1 MNVTALRTRTLILA
15 AILALAFAG
24 LTSRL
29 GWLMIVK
36 RSELAGLAERQYSRT
51 IALYG
56 ARGPIVDRH
65 GAPLATSTPAESL
78 FAQPRSVGDPVR
90 VAAALAPILE
100 VPERELHA
108 QLTSGKGFVWLRR
121 KLAPDATARVRALG
135 EPGLGFVDEPL
146 RLYPNRE
153 LAAHVLGFE
162 GVEGGLEGVERA
174 WNDALAGT
182 PGRAI
187 VGRDALGREVVTQRI
202 LTPPAPG
209 RGVMLTLDRTIQYL
223 AEREIDAAYRRT
235 QAKGAMA
242 VAMDPRTGDILAL
255 ALRPTFNPNA
265 FLNVAS
271 RELWRNRA
279 ITDPF
284 EPGSTFK
291 VILAAAA
298 LEEGVVHP
306 EDRIWAENGQLT
318 IAKTTI
324 HDWKKFGWLSFSE
337 VLQNSSN
344 VGSMKVGLA
353 LGRDRYH
360 RYMTAFGFGAPTGV
374 GLAGESRG
382 VLRDPQ
388 RWSPLSLP
396 TMSIGQEVSV
406 TALQMLAAFGAV
418 ANGGILM
425 QPRLVKAEFDADG
438 HEVSRVEPRAVRQ
451 VISAET
457 ARTLSRLLV
466 QVVEHGTG
474 HFAAVPGYDV
484 GGKTGTAQKL
494 DPTTRRYSR
503 APGVLSF
510 IGFVPADA
518 PRLVLLV
525 LLDEPKNEKWGSEAA
540 APIFSAIAGPVLRYL
555 DVPPSDAVPIQIVT
569 GPGADGAGAARVRL
583 ISATETATGLMPDV
597 SGRTLREALAMLTP
611 LGLRVELSGH
621 GRVVQQSPAPGDP
634 VEEDAVVRLTLAVSA
649 ARAGVAR

>member
-1 MNVTALRTRTLILA
+1 
-15 AILALAFAG
+15 
-24 LTSRL
+24 
-29 GWLMIVK
+29 
-36 RSELAGLAERQYSRT
+36 
-51 IALYG
+51 
-56 ARGPIVDRH
+56 
-65 GAPLATSTPAESL
+65 
-78 FAQPRSVGDPVR
+78 
-90 VAAALAPILE
+90 
-100 VPERELHA
+100 
-108 QLTSGKGFVWLRR
+108 
-121 KLAPDATARVRALG
+121 
-135 EPGLGFVDEPL
+135 
-146 RLYPNRE
+146 
-153 LAAHVLGFE
+153 
-162 GVEGGLEGVERA
+162 
-174 WNDALAGT
+174 
-182 PGRAI
+182 
-187 VGRDALGREVVTQRI
+187 
-202 LTPPAPG
+202 
-209 RGVMLTLDRTIQYL
+209 VMLTLDRTIQYL

-271 RELWRNRA
+271 REVWRNRA
-279 ITDPF
+279 VTDPF

-298 LEEGVVHP
+298 LEEGVVRP
-306 EDRIWAENGQLT
+306 EDRIWAENGQLK

-344 VGSMKVGLA
+344 VGSMKVGLS
-353 LGRDRYH
+353 LGADRYY

-374 GLAGESRG
+374 GLSGESRG
-382 VLRDPQ
+382 TLRDPQ
-388 RWSPLSLP
+388 RWSALSLP

-418 ANGGILM
+418 ANGGTLM

-438 HEVSRVEPRAVRQ
+438 REVRRIEPRAVRQ
-451 VISAET
+451 VVSAET
-457 ARTLSRLLV
+457 ARTLTQMLV

-494 DPTTRRYSR
+494 DPATRRYSR

-518 PRLVLLV
+518 PRLVMLV

-540 APIFSAIAGPVLRYL
+540 APMFSAIAGPVLRYL
-555 DVPPSDAVPIQIVT
+555 DVAPSDAVPIQIVT
-569 GPGADGAGAARVRL
+569 GPGAEGAGAARVRL
-583 ISATETATGLMPDV
+583 ISTTETATGFMPDV

-621 GRVVQQSPAPGDP
+621 GRVVQQSPAPGEP
-634 VEEDAVVRLTLAVSA
+634 VAEDAVVRLTLAVSA